1 MIIPESCYVNFSKNC
16 KIEKLESKYLLVAHP
31 LPTLEGEM
39 LILQPKKE
47 DQQDGSD
54 EITYRDYSLRKRI
67 QTGPK
72 PVLSVTDQLRN
83 KKNKKEG
90 EISKLQCLE
99 VNLEEPLA
107 NSEWFNIAQ
116 VINETH
122 GIGWVQ
128 ILPVE
133 QKASMPYQ
141 FNSIHMLP

>member
-1 MIIPESCYVNFSKNC
+1 VLKSENDEEIDDDKSRKSFGSEKELHEEVNKKFDEEKMIIPESCYVNFSKNC

-72 PVLSVTDQLRN
+72 PVLSVTD
-83 KKNKKEG
+83 
-90 EISKLQCLE
+90 
-99 VNLEEPLA
+99 
-107 NSEWFNIAQ
+107 
-116 VINETH
+116 
-122 GIGWVQ
+122 
-128 ILPVE
+128 
-133 QKASMPYQ
+133 
-141 FNSIHMLP
+141 